1 MTKILLCAALAYAI
15 VVMAA
20 ILIDD
25 GVTDAHTRPT
35 TTIIVDVPT
44 DLVEDAVEL
53 RTARTDRP
61 VGRAIA
67 SHHSSTPVR

>member
-15 VVMAA
+15 VALAA

-25 GVTDAHTRPT
+25 GVTDAHPRPT

-44 DLVEDAVEL
+44 ELVEDAVEVGA
-53 RTARTDRP
+53 ARTP
-61 VGRAIA
+61 GPTAGAIA
-67 SHHSSTPVR
+67 SDHS

>member
-1 MTKILLCAALAYAI
+1 MTKILLWAALAYATVAI
-15 VVMAA
+15 AA

-25 GVTDAHTRPT
+25 GVTDARPRPT
-35 TTIIVDVPT
+35 TTMIIDVAP

-53 RTARTDRP
+53 RTARTDGP
-61 VGRAIA
+61 VDRASA